1 MPHTTLVSTDT
12 LAAHLGEPGYV
23 IIDCRFALADRGWG
37 EEQYR
42 AAHIP
47 GAAYA
52 HLDRDLSGVK
62 TGTNGRHPL
71 PDPTAFIATLG
82 RLGVTAAAQVV
93 AYDQDN
99 GMFASRLWWLLRWM
113 GHDAVAVLDGGLAKW
128 LREERPTTAGVE
140 TPAPAAFS
148 GSPRQEMIV
157 DASAVAG
164 RSRATTLLDAR
175 APERF
180 RGETEP
186 LDRVPGHIPG
196 ARNHFFQENI
206 DAHGTFRSP
215 DDVRARIRAAVGD
228 AAPGDIICYCGSGV
242 TACQNLLA
250 MEHAGLTGAKLYPG
264 SWSEW
269 CSDEGREVE
278 TGGASR

>member
-1 MPHTTLVSTDT
+1 MRHTTLVSTDT

-23 IIDCRFALADRGWG
+23 IIDCRFALSDTGRG

-71 PDPTAFIATLG
+71 PDPVTLIATLG
-82 RLGVTAAAQVV
+82 RLGVADAAQVV

-128 LREERPTTAGVE
+128 LREQRPTTAGVE
-140 TPAPAAFS
+140 TRAPAAFS

-164 RSRATTLLDAR
+164 RSQASTLLDAR

-196 ARNHFFQENI
+196 ARNHFFQDNI
-206 DAHGTFRSP
+206 DEHGTFRSP
-215 DDVRARIRAAVGD
+215 DDMRARIRAAVGG

-269 CSDEGREVE
+269 CADATRPVA
-278 TGGASR
+278 TGE